1 MYIEKGN
8 LIIGHWQYVPIKLH
22 WTILLTAFLFGRF
35 EFVPI
40 FWIAFFVL
48 LFIHEAGH
56 AMMIKFYRLWV
67 DEIVIHGL
75 GGYCLWAGEV
85 EEIKKS
91 LIALGGAFSQL
102 IILII
107 ALVSTSI
114 LGPAKNSM
122 QAQIYHAFI
131 PTNMLILV
139 LNFVPIEPFDGAQAW
154 KIFIPVRDFIF
165 TKLSPL
171 KRTRQFKT
179 VQNQFKK
186 IMRIIFVKIKRRKK
200 NKK

>member
-1 MYIEKGN
+1 MYTEKGN

-22 WTILLTAFLFGRF
+22 WTILLSAFLFGRF

-91 LIALGGAFSQL
+91 LIALGGVFSQL

-107 ALVSTSI
+107 ALISTSI
-114 LGPAKNSM
+114 FGPAKNSI
-122 QAQIYHAFI
+122 QSQIYHAFI

-165 TKLSPL
+165 SKLTPL
-171 KRTRQFKT
+171 KHTHQFKSI
-179 VQNQFKK
+179 QNQFNKIIQIISDKYKTLKK
-186 IMRIIFVKIKRRKK
+186 GKR
-200 NKK
+200 